1 MNATERAS
9 IPIGSDTREQSWAIL
24 GVDYEDRVV
33 SKLARQRQVHLNGSE
48 ICLPTAITNAFLRG
62 EGSKTFAAQVNV
74 RPKQIPSVFGEIADF
89 NLRDTFADLVR
100 RDCVDGKPS
109 FTVID
114 IKATRAARSFHKTQV
129 AYYAIL
135 LSQVL
140 SERKIEGTVSPFGE
154 IWRIPDDGD
163 ASGDAYQIDSFPLAP
178 YIRLVESFVGQT
190 LPKIAAREV
199 SPGTDETFFHLYFK
213 CEQCA
218 YLTHCLTA
226 IDPERPPNKRDVS
239 AVAGL
244 SHEGKR
250 ALLDHGIRSV
260 KSLAERAQGIGK
272 MDGVGWSLSR
282 RAEQLIARARA
293 INAGH
298 IQAGAEEQT
307 FLMPPRSDVSI
318 YLLADHDPVDDGLA
332 TLGYLLV
339 RDGTVEETIKVLPT
353 ADRKAEADALIE
365 VFSKVIAD
373 LQIVDAHNQAL
384 SDDDSGALFAHIYL
398 YEPSEANALQNAVK
412 RHLSDARIRTGLLHL
427 VRIFPPEE
435 LVPEPEFRGMNHLP
449 ATAVRTVIEQL
460 FAVPTA
466 VSYDLRQVSQAMAND
481 GFIQKPYAPS
491 EPFHRPFSS
500 LLSIEV
506 TRGIREGRKDH
517 VAIAD
522 VEDDVRGRLNAL
534 CEIVQWLQKDNRDR
548 TDRNERP
555 TLRLNK
561 LPFRLQATF
570 DPLEAGD
577 LDILRALELLE
588 NRAGMLDT
596 LIRLAKPAS
605 SRRDSGNAIGPLFL
619 IGINKTKMGR
629 VFVFRRPAEAM
640 DVDLEGGLGLVL
652 SDGSPDVL
660 LDPRRWPDLSCQLMD
675 PGPNDDTGM
684 LRVGVWNSVFDSPTM
699 KDLVRRLDKDGWWI
713 DRTFVD
719 FNSPKVARFIDYLAG
734 EAA

>member
-9 IPIGSDTREQSWAIL
+9 IPIESDTREQSWAIL

-48 ICLPTAITNAFLRG
+48 ICLPAAITNAFLRG

-100 RDCVDGKPS
+100 RDFIDGKPS

-140 SERKIEGTVSPFGE
+140 SERKIEGAVSPFGE

-163 ASGDAYQIDSFPLAP
+163 ASGDAHQIDSFPLAP

-218 YLTHCLTA
+218 YLTHCLTE

-260 KSLAERAQGIGK
+260 KSLAERAQGISK

-282 RAEQLIARARA
+282 RAEQLIARAGA
-293 INAGH
+293 INAGQ

-318 YLLADHDPVDDGLA
+318 YLLADHDPVDDGLV

-339 RDGTVEETIKVLPT
+339 RDGSVEETIKILPS

-365 VFSKVIAD
+365 VFSKVITD
-373 LQIVDAHNQAL
+373 LQVVDAHNQGL
-384 SDDDSGALFAHIYL
+384 SDDDPNALFAHIYL
-398 YEPSEANALQNAVK
+398 YETSEANALQNAVK

-449 ATAVRTVIEQL
+449 ATAIRTVIEQL

-534 CEIVQWLQKDNRDR
+534 REIVEWLQKDNRDR
-548 TDRNERP
+548 ANRNERP

-596 LIRLAKPAS
+596 LIRLAKPVS

-640 DVDLEGGLGLVL
+640 DFDLEGGLGLVL

-660 LDPRRWPDLSCQLMD
+660 LDPRRWPDLSCNLMD

-719 FNSPKVARFIDYLAG
+719 FNSPKVAHFIDYLAG